1 MSNEELAVIIQAG
14 ERAHILTLWEQVRRF
29 TYRQSRRWYLALGNR
44 AGMDLE
50 DFHHVAFLAL
60 LDALEGWDAGAG
72 SFLTWYGLRLKS
84 AFAEATGQRTQKAKR
99 DPLQA
104 AISLDAPLTDT
115 EGDPLALEDVIAD
128 AQAEADLEA
137 VESREQRVALAKAL
151 DALQAEQR
159 QVVILRYC
167 QGLTVEQTA
176 ARLHMTRQ
184 EARRTEQSA
193 LRALRHPR
201 VSRLL
206 R

>member
-1 MSNEELAVIIQAG
+1 MSNEELAAIIQAG
-14 ERAHILTLWEQVRRF
+14 NREQTLDLWEQVRRF
-29 TYRQSRRWYLALGNR
+29 AYRQSKRWYLALGSR
-44 AGMDLE
+44 AGMDLD
-50 DFHHVAFLAL
+50 DFHQVAFLAL

-104 AISLDAPLTDT
+104 AISLDAPLTDH

-137 VESREQRVALAKAL
+137 VESREQRAALAKAL
-151 DALQAEQR
+151 DTLQTEQR
-159 QVVILRYC
+159 QVVVLRYC

-201 VSRLL
+201 VSRLI

>member
-1 MSNEELAVIIQAG
+1 MSNEELATIIQAG

-29 TYRQSRRWYLALGNR
+29 AFRQSKRWYLALGSR
-44 AGMDLE
+44 AGMEME
-50 DFHHVAFLAL
+50 DFQQVAFLAL

-115 EGDPLALEDVIAD
+115 EGDPIALEDVIEDQQA
-128 AQAEADLEA
+128 AQALD
-137 VESREQRVALAKAL
+137 RIGDW
-151 DALQAEQR
+151 DALHKAVGDLPEAQR
-159 QVVILRYC
+159 AAVWRRYWLG
-167 QGLTVEQTA
+167 QKVDNKA
-176 ARLHMTRQ
+176 HSA
-184 EARRTEQSA
+184 A

-201 VSRLL
+201 VSRTL
-206 R
+206 RAYLT